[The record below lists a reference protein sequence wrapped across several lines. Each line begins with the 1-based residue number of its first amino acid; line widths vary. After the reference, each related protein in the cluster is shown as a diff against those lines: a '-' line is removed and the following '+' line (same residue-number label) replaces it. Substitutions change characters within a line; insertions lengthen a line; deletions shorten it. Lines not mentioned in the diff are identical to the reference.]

1 MPKKPPVPE
10 TIGTN
15 PLDQIVGDQA
25 VSAMLSKGRR
35 KAGARPD
42 TAVLT
47 VTVPSELADD
57 LEQIIAI
64 TPGTDLDTLA
74 TEALRAVLAKLE
86 RTAKPAAKASAKS
99 NSKSKS
105 KAKST
110 RDGGPMLVIVG
121 E

>member
-15 PLDQIVGDQA
+15 PLDQVVGDQA

-35 KAGARPD
+35 KVGERPD

-47 VTVPSELADD
+47 ITVPSDLADD
-57 LEQIIAI
+57 LEQIISI
-64 TPGTDLDTLA
+64 TPGADLDGLA
-74 TEALRAVLAKLE
+74 TEALRAILA
-86 RTAKPAAKASAKS
+86 RMKPT
-99 NSKSKS
+99 
-105 KAKST
+105 ST
-110 RDGGPMLVIVG
+110 RRGKKSAGKGKRTQRGDHMLVIVR

>member
-15 PLDQIVGDQA
+15 PLDQVVGDQA
-25 VSAMLSKGRR
+25 VSALLSKGRR
-35 KAGARPD
+35 KAGERPD

-47 VTVPSELADD
+47 ITVPSDLADD

-64 TPGTDLDTLA
+64 TPGTDLDSLA
-74 TEALRAVLAKLE
+74 TEALREVLARL
-86 RTAKPAAKASAKS
+86 RRMAKPP
-99 NSKSKS
+99 SKSTKGKT
-105 KAKST
+105 KAKGA
-110 RDGGPMLVIVG
+110 RDGGPTLVIVS

>member
-15 PLDQIVGDQA
+15 PLDQVVGDQP

-35 KAGARPD
+35 KAGERPD

-47 VTVPSELADD
+47 VTVPSDLADD
-57 LEQIIAI
+57 LEQIISI
-64 TPGTDLDTLA
+64 TPGTDLDSLA
-74 TEALRAVLAKLE
+74 TAALRAVLAQL
-86 RTAKPAAKASAKS
+86 RRSTKASGRPT
-99 NSKSKS
+99 KSKT
-105 KAKST
+105 KAK
-110 RDGGPMLVIVG
+110 GGRGRTLVIVS

>member
-15 PLDQIVGDQA
+15 PLDQVVGDQA

-35 KAGARPD
+35 KAGERPD
-42 TAVLT
+42 TSVLT
-47 VTVPSELADD
+47 VTVPSRLADD
-57 LEQIIAI
+57 LEQIISV

-74 TEALRAVLAKLE
+74 TEALEEVLARLK
-86 RTAKPAAKASAKS
+86 RSAKAKPAKP
-99 NSKSKS
+99 
-105 KAKST
+105 
-110 RDGGPMLVIVG
+110 DGKRRERGATVVIVS